1 MQEFTS
7 GRCWLGRLPHDGD
20 LLAELT
26 AFCREREIQVGR
38 IEGLGA
44 VKRACLGF
52 YDQTRREYDYL
63 TFDAPLEIVQMV
75 GNVSLKEEKPFVH
88 VHITLADHAGR
99 AFGGHLA
106 PGTILFAA
114 EVLIQELVGAP
125 LQRGWNTST
134 GLPLWMES

>member
-1 MQEFTS
+1 MQEFTP

-114 EVLIQELVGAP
+114 EVLIQEL
-125 LQRGWNTST
+125 RGTPPRRGFDPTT
-134 GLPLWMES
+134 GLPLWAEG